1 MKKNSK
7 TKKRT
12 RTPSEESGK
21 GTKTSTMEEMNGTIG
36 VLHALVS
43 KKRASGV
50 IALSAERAK
59 DNDRDFGVL
68 TGGFPAVLLN
78 AQAMERMGV
87 GLTDLVYITQNK
99 ETPTEL
105 VAVAVAVPSQFT
117 LRDCLFSSLHIVVL
131 LIMTSDDDLMCNMM
145 YRCGI

>member
-1 MKKNSK
+1 MGKNSK
-7 TKKRT
+7 TKKRSQT
-12 RTPSEESGK
+12 ASEDGAR
-21 GTKTSTMEEMNGTIG
+21 GGRTSTVDETSGTIG

-59 DNDRDFGVL
+59 DADRDFGVL
-68 TGGFPAVLLN
+68 SGGFPAVLLN

-87 GLTDLVYITQNK
+87 GLTDLVYVTQHK
-99 ETPTEL
+99 EEATER

-117 LRDCLFSSLHIVVL
+117 LRDCLFSSLISIL
-131 LIMTSDDDLMCNMM
+131 LLLLSMTALL
-145 YRCGI
+145 